1 LFFIKKFL
9 ILFFILFFQFNFLV
23 SCKNTDKVAKEV
35 GKAITDEVGDLAS
48 KNDEHVQAVKYGTF
62 PDYPDIKL
70 GDAFENFFASP
81 KWKYFV
87 STEGKDVIEFTGFCT
102 YGDSEVKARFQ
113 FTLLGDNSFETGALS
128 FNDVPQDTLTSN
140 VLLQKV
146 FEDYSTNKTNTS
158 STNNSASVANSSVDQ
173 SQSDEEVSKTEDAAI
188 DESENLDTAV
198 NSSNNISEQEIIP
211 GFLPYQSD
219 GFMLQLPT
227 GWSYII
233 SDIEYTLSGDQ
244 FSLSSEKIPVSEK
257 YDIKYKADDGIHY
270 NTDIQII
277 SKESFEKDKTFYLYG
292 DFISASIKNADV
304 SYSLKKYSNSL
315 IETSEYKIVAIK
327 NDAAYIISARFS
339 GYNQMEAS
347 GSYYDFNKN
356 RLEKYLNDI
365 DIMLSSFELTDTPTN
380 FQEITQTSQDYM
392 SLSE

>member
-1 LFFIKKFL
+1 MKKFL
-9 ILFFILFFQFNFLV
+9 ILFFILIFQFNFLV
-23 SCKNTDKVAKEV
+23 SCKNTDKVTKEA
-35 GKAITDEVGDLAS
+35 GKAITDAVGDLAS
-48 KNDEHVQAVKYGTF
+48 KNDEHVQAVKNGTY

-87 STEGKDVIEFTGFCT
+87 STDGKDVIEFTGFCT
-102 YGDSEVKARFQ
+102 YRDAEVKARFQ
-113 FTLLGDNSFETGALS
+113 FTLLDDNSFETGALS

-140 VLLQKV
+140 ALLQKV
-146 FEDYSTNKTNTS
+146 FEDCSTNKTNTS
-158 STNNSASVANSSVDQ
+158 STNDSTSVANSSVDKA
-173 SQSDEEVSKTEDAAI
+173 QSDEEVSKTEGAAI
-188 DESENLDTAV
+188 EESENNLDTAV
-198 NSSNNISEQEIIP
+198 NISNNASEQEPIP

-327 NDAAYIISARFS
+327 NDVAYIISARFS
-339 GYNQMEAS
+339 GYDQMEAS
-347 GSYYDFNKN
+347 GSYYDYNKN

-365 DIMLSSFELTDTPTN
+365 DIMLSSFELTDSPIN
-380 FQEITQTSQDYM
+380 YEEIAQTTQDYM